1 MTVKTTMKS
10 NTVDDIVYYK
20 NKVTGETVFSE
31 KDPKVF
37 WIDGKQFV
45 EIIDVKHRRLKIAA
59 DCLSKVKNKPKL

>member
-1 MTVKTTMKS
+1 MKTTMKS
-10 NTVDDIVYYK
+10 TIADDIVYYK